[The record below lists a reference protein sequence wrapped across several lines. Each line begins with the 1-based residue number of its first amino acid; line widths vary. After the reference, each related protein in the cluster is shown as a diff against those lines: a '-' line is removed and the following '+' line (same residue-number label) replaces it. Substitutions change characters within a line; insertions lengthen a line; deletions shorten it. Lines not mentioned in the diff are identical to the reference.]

1 MWAALKNAIM
11 VDSDDRRVAP
21 RVSAKGTV
29 RIDSRSYPLVN
40 WSTSGVL
47 LGGHTDHLAKGQRF
61 RMSVIVDDK
70 GEPIEFDAEAIVAR
84 VQGDKL
90 AAQFLFIDKYKKARI
105 HKYFANQNG

>member
-1 MWAALKNAIM
+1 
-11 VDSDDRRVAP
+11 
-21 RVSAKGTV
+21 
-29 RIDSRSYPLVN
+29 
-40 WSTSGVL
+40 
-47 LGGHTDHLAKGQRF
+47 
-61 RMSVIVDDK
+61 MSVIVDDK